1 MINQDMKEGT
11 KIASTLHNL
20 LETQE
25 SSIGNPPCEQQP
37 CFIEAQCF
45 NSCGDKKSMKSSIM
59 KILTKSLPSSAEK
72 KERDSILQDRRLTP
86 PIDQSLRRLQST
98 LQGRISLW
106 SRNHPSSPNET
117 LDQSISGN
125 EEMQQN
131 YTNDVI
137 GSLLEDWVAT
147 SERSLDGWKSKS
159 EMSEED
165 PELSTFYNS
174 WIA

>member
-1 MINQDMKEGT
+1 MKEGT
-11 KIASTLHNL
+11 KTSSTLHEL

-25 SSIGNPPCEQQP
+25 SSIGNAPCEQLP

-45 NSCGDKKSMKSSIM
+45 NTCGDKNSMKSSIM
-59 KILTKSLPSSAEK
+59 EILTKSLPSSAEK
-72 KERDSILQDRRLTP
+72 KERNSIEQDRRLTP

-98 LQGRISLW
+98 LHGRISLW
-106 SRNHPSSPNET
+106 SHNHSNSSNETFDQSSP
-117 LDQSISGN
+117 GN
-125 EEMQQN
+125 EERQQN

-159 EMSEED
+159 EISEED
-165 PELSTFYNS
+165 PELSKFYNS